1 MSYASVYESWKTNPE
16 KFWLDIA
23 KAIDW
28 KVFPKTGLNK
38 TNAPFYNWF
47 GDGLANTCYNAVDRH
62 VLAGLGQKTAI
73 IYDSPVTNYKEYLS
87 YNDLLSKV
95 SRLGAALRKKGVEK
109 GDRVIIYMPMVPE
122 AVISMLACAR
132 IGAVHSVVFGGF
144 AAAELAVRID
154 DATPKAILAGSC
166 GIEIEKIIDYKP
178 LLDDAIAIAKH
189 SPDFCVILQK
199 S

>member
-1 MSYASVYESWKTNPE
+1 MGAGEAPE
-16 KFWLDIA
+16 
-23 KAIDW
+23 
-28 KVFPKTGLNK
+28 
-38 TNAPFYNWF
+38 
-47 GDGLANTCYNAVDRH
+47 
-62 VLAGLGQKTAI
+62 
-73 IYDSPVTNYKEYLS
+73 
-87 YNDLLSKV
+87 
-95 SRLGAALRKKGVEK
+95 GVELH
-109 GDRVIIYMPMVPE
+109 RVDIRKRGAEELFRRMIPE

-189 SPDFCVILQK
+189 SPDFCVILQHSLSPVFFTECMIFCYK
-199 S
+199 YKKK